1 MHKSGAIKEMTI
13 QSSASLLSAMRSI
26 NKNTQGICFVLKGKK
41 LVGVL
46 TDGDIRRVILKGL
59 DLSESVYKFMRKDF
73 LSTDLNAS
81 INDIQDKL
89 KKVECIPIVNELNEV
104 VDYANQL
111 RFHHIP
117 LIQPVLNGN
126 ELEYITDCVNTG
138 WISSQGKYVN
148 LFEEK
153 FAEFTN
159 SKNTCAVSNGTVA
172 LHLALVA
179 LGVKPGDEVVVPNLT
194 FAAPINAV
202 LYSGAIP
209 VLVDVNKDT
218 MAMDVNNLLR
228 VITKKTTTIIPVHL
242 YGHPAPMKE
251 IMDIARSNNLFV
263 VEDCAEAIGSLYNNQ
278 HVGTFGDAGTF
289 SFFGNKTITTG
300 EGGMV
305 IFKDEHVLKHA
316 KILRDH
322 GMSKDKRY
330 WHEFIGFNYR
340 MTNMQAAIGVAQM
353 EVASKFVMAKQ
364 DIAAEYSR
372 NLEGIKDLQLPG
384 NFGNVVNSYWLYTVV
399 LPFELSS
406 YKDKI
411 LKIMLQDGVEARPIF
426 FPISE
431 MPPYQKYIDKDN
443 EYSISK
449 ILSKSAISLPSSIN
463 MTKED
468 ISRVSCSL
476 IKAIDKVQ
484 TNNY

>member
-1 MHKSGAIKEMTI
+1 MCKSGTIKEMSI
-13 QSSASLLSAMRSI
+13 QSSASLLNTMRVI
-26 NKNTQGICFVLKGKK
+26 NKNTQGICFILEGKK

-59 DLSESVYKFMRKDF
+59 DLSEIVSKVMRKNF
-73 LSTDLNAS
+73 LRINVGSS
-81 INDIQDKL
+81 ISDIQDKL
-89 KKVECIPIVNELNEV
+89 KEVDCIPIVNELNEL

-117 LIQPVLNGN
+117 LAQPVFDGN

-202 LYSGAIP
+202 LYTGAVP

-218 MAMDVNNLLR
+218 MAMDVDNLR
-228 VITKKTTTIIPVHL
+228 KVITKKTTAIIPVHL

-251 IMDIARSNNLFV
+251 IMDIAKSNNLFV
-263 VEDCAEAIGSLYNNQ
+263 VEDCAEAIGSFYKDK

-305 IFKDEHVLKHA
+305 IFRDESILKHA

-322 GMSKDKRY
+322 GMSKDKKY

-353 EVASKFVMAKQ
+353 EVAPKFVKAKQ
-364 DIAAEYSR
+364 DIAAEYNR
-372 NLEGIKDLQLPG
+372 NLEGTKDLQFPG

-399 LPFELSS
+399 LPFELASC
-406 YKDKI
+406 KDKI
-411 LKIMLQDGVEARPIF
+411 LEIMLEDGVEARPIF

-431 MPPYQKYIDKDN
+431 MPPYQQYVDKDN
-443 EYSISK
+443 DYSISK

-468 ISRVSCSL
+468 ILRVSNSL
-476 IKAIDKVQ
+476 IQAISKVQ
-484 TNNY
+484 TSN